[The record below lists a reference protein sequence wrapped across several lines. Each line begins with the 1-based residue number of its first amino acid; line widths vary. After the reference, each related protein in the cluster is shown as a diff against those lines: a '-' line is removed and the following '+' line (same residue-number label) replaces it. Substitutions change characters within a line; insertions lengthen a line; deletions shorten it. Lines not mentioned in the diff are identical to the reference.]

1 MVEKLKTSNRELEQ
15 FAYVASHDLQEPLRM
30 VGSFTQLL
38 KRRYKGKLDED
49 ADDYIDFIID
59 GAQRMKDLIDD
70 LLAFSRLNTQAREF
84 EPVIMDVALNDVLN
98 NLKTSI
104 TYNKA
109 HISYDSLPVV
119 KADPSQINQLLQNL
133 IANAI
138 KFCGEGP
145 PRIHISAEEQ
155 KEQWLFYVKDEGIG
169 IDPQYQE
176 QIFRIFKRLHTREEY
191 EGTGIGLAICKRIVE
206 RHNGKIWVES
216 ELGKGSTFYFEL
228 PKINING

>member
-1 MVEKLKTSNRELEQ
+1 
-15 FAYVASHDLQEPLRM
+15 M

-49 ADDYIDFIID
+49 ADDFIDFIID

-70 LLAFSRLNTQAREF
+70 LLAFSRLNTQAKEF
-84 EPVIMDVALNDVLN
+84 EPVLMDVALSDVLN

-104 TYNKA
+104 SYNKA
-109 HISYDSLPVV
+109 QITYDKLPAVNG
-119 KADPSQINQLLQNL
+119 DPSQMNQLLQNL

-138 KFCGEGP
+138 KFCGDEP
-145 PRIHISAEEQ
+145 PQISISSQ
-155 KEQWLFYVKDEGIG
+155 DLGDQWLFCVEDKGIG
-169 IDPQYQE
+169 IQPQYQE
-176 QIFRIFKRLHTREEY
+176 QIFSIFKRLHTREEY

-216 ELGKGSTFYFEL
+216 EFGKGSNFYFKL
-228 PKINING
+228 PKVM